1 MNVTTMNRNALW
13 LALLALLL
21 VLLFRPVSAQTSG
34 SSAPASASGVSG
46 LYAPVMVDGRRVF
59 DVTSNGQLS
68 ATDRADMINRR
79 VQTLIAQSENV
90 PPFTPQ
96 DVKRE
101 GAETVVL
108 MGGDVILSVT
118 NGDAQAALMTQDE
131 LAMLW
136 GNEISAA
143 VQQARAVRANPL
155 RGAGLLIKNSFSDL
169 LVSLLQWLPRLAGAF
184 VLWIFFYFAARLA
197 RWIAHAITKRTRMDE
212 NVRQLIRALAY
223 YGTWS
228 VGLLAILST
237 LGMNSSGVVAGLGV
251 SGFIIGFAFKDV
263 LSRFFAGLML
273 LTGRQ
278 FHIGDQIV
286 VNSYEGTVERI
297 ELRALFLRTYDNRLV
312 IIPNGDVFT
321 SVVTSNTY
329 NTYRR
334 REFVVGIGYSE
345 DIAKAEAVALA
356 TMKEVPGVADDPA
369 PDVLIDELTAS
380 TVNLRLRFYT
390 ASHRAD
396 YIKVGSECMRQVK
409 QAFDA
414 ESVSRPSGT
423 QTIVVQNMEMLADA
437 LRGNTGSASEDAAAA
452 PAKDAQNGNAWRGGA
467 S

>member
-1 MNVTTMNRNALW
+1 MKFIITKRTGLW
-13 LALLALLL
+13 LAIAALFLLALLPG
-21 VLLFRPVSAQTSG
+21 RAMAQTSG
-34 SSAPASASGVSG
+34 SPAPIPTPTASG
-46 LYAPVMVDGRRVF
+46 LYAPVMVDGRRIF

-68 ATDRADMINRR
+68 AADRADMINRR
-79 VQTLIAQSENV
+79 VQTLIAQPEDI
-90 PPFTPQ
+90 PPFTRQ

-101 GAETVVL
+101 GPETVVL
-108 MGGDVILSVT
+108 LGGDVILSVT
-118 NGDAQAALMTQDE
+118 NGDAQSALMTQDE

-136 GNEISAA
+136 GGKIAAA
-143 VQQARAVRANPL
+143 VQEARSVRANPL

-169 LVSLLQWLPRLAGAF
+169 LVSLLQWLPRLAGAL
-184 VLWIFFYFAARLA
+184 VLWIFFYLAARFA
-197 RWIAHAITKRTRMDE
+197 RWIAHAITKRTHMDE
-212 NVRQLIRALAY
+212 NVRQLIRAFAY

-228 VGLLAILST
+228 VGLLAIFAT

-263 LSRFFAGLML
+263 LSHFFAGLML
-273 LTGRQ
+273 LMGRQ

-321 SVVTSNTY
+321 SVVTSNTH

-334 REFVVGIGYSE
+334 REFVIGIGYSE

-396 YIKVGSECMRQVK
+396 YVKVGSECMRRVK
-409 QAFDA
+409 QAFDT
-414 ESVSRPSGT
+414 EKVSRPSGT
-423 QTIVVQNMEMLADA
+423 QTIVVQNMDTLADA
-437 LRGNTGSASEDAAAA
+437 LRGVNSGALSPSQ
-452 PAKDAQNGNAWRGGA
+452 AKEAQNGHVA